1 MRGEES
7 PDDNDEH
14 GDGGSAHPRWQSA
27 SHRRRTRSSRVAD
40 AGAWAPAADAN
51 VVSGGN
57 ADGGIRGSGRNEA
70 DAVMA
75 SGGDEVA
82 CDVRWFGG

>member
-14 GDGGSAHPRWQSA
+14 GDGGSAHPRWQQPA
-27 SHRRRTRSSRVAD
+27 SRTP
-40 AGAWAPAADAN
+40 GLGPAADAN

>member
-1 MRGEES
+1 LG
-7 PDDNDEH
+7 
-14 GDGGSAHPRWQSA
+14 
-27 SHRRRTRSSRVAD
+27 
-40 AGAWAPAADAN
+40 PAADAN

-82 CDVRWFGG
+82 CERPLVRWVSESRRCPRRAAASTLAGPPQGEAQVGAAR